1 MVCKVRLDLP
11 SWRRVRSSSDFRR
24 IMTRGRAH
32 HFGDLV
38 VVAAPNRLQGA
49 RLGISIRRTVAGAV
63 GRNLLKRWIREA
75 FRTNRTLRE
84 LPVDMVVVARRMRND
99 TRYRDIAEALGEF
112 ARRWRGQG

>member
-1 MVCKVRLDLP
+1 
-11 SWRRVRSSSDFRR
+11 
-24 IMTRGRAH
+24 MTRGRAH

-75 FRTNRTLRE
+75 FRTNRALRE
-84 LPVDMVVVARRMRND
+84 LPVDMVVVARRMRSD

-112 ARRWRGQG
+112 ARRWRRQG